1 MSTDLSIPPVVRL
14 KELNHNYGP
23 VKALAGISLELPA
36 GAVCGLIGPDG
47 VGKSTLLG
55 LIAGVRRIQTGR
67 VAVLGHDL
75 RRPAG
80 RARVVERIAYM
91 PQGLGRNLYPSLSIR
106 ENLDF
111 FGRLFGQDRATR
123 AARIAELTQA
133 TGLAP
138 FADRPAMNLSGGMRQ
153 KLGLCCAL
161 IHEPD
166 LLILDEP
173 TTGVDPLSR
182 RRFWELM
189 DRLRQRR
196 PDLSVLVSTA
206 YMEEAARFDFLVAM
220 DAGQVLAQGRLADLQ
235 ARTGER
241 DLEAIFVALL
251 PAAKRG
257 DHRRLVVPPRDTAT
271 DGEPAIRAR
280 GLGRRFG
287 DFTAVEVVSLEIHPG
302 EIFGF
307 LGSNGCG
314 KTTTMRMLTGLLP
327 ASAGQ
332 AWVFGRPVEAEDAAL
347 RQRLGFMSQ
356 SFSLYGELSVR
367 RNLDLHARL
376 YRLPDGRIPQRI
388 AELAARFGL
397 EPYLE
402 ARAEELPLGMRQRLS
417 LAVAVIHA
425 PELLILDEPTSG
437 VDPIARDRFWEEL
450 VALSRGQGVTL
461 FISTHFMN
469 EAERC
474 DRLSLM
480 HAGRVLAQGTPA
492 ELKAAQGVATLEEA
506 FIAYMEQGGGADE
519 EVATQLPASVEAVG
533 EVGGEGA
540 RAGLAAARTRKGEGG
555 DEIGGNAGDAP
566 WVEVREKARDE
577 ADGEPAVGQS
587 GGETEFE
594 PAGGKR
600 GDAGVAGRAPP
611 PRTGRPHRFSLR
623 RLWAYARRE
632 GAELV
637 RDPIRLAFALLGPVL
652 LMIAMGFGI
661 SFDVDGIT
669 FAVLDRDRTPASRAY
684 REQFAGTPWF
694 AEQAP
699 LVDEADLRRRMAS
712 GRLALAIEIPP
723 GFGRDLKRGA
733 RTEIRLLIDGAIPFR
748 GDTIRGYVEG
758 VHRHYLESLALGQSA
773 SSAAGA
779 TTAVG
784 AISAPAATAGAGATS
799 APGATSAVGAPTS
812 GAGYGALAAPV
823 EIETRFRFNQDFKSV
838 YAMVP
843 GILMLLLIMIP
854 ATMTAVGVVREKELG
869 SIINL
874 YATPTRGLEFLL
886 GKQLPYL
893 GLALLS
899 YLLLLL
905 MALWLFR
912 VPLTGSPGALSLGA
926 ALFVFAT
933 TGLGLLM
940 STFMRTQIAAVFGTA
955 IVSTIPTILFSG
967 MLVPVSSLTGAARFM
982 GYGFPSAWFNHVSV
996 GTFTKGLQTGDL
1008 WLDYGVLG
1016 AFGLGFLLVGLALL
1030 RTQER

>member
-1 MSTDLSIPPVVRL
+1 MR
-14 KELNHNYGP
+14 
-23 VKALAGISLELPA
+23 ALAGVSLELPA

-67 VAVLGHDL
+67 VEVLGQDL

-80 RARVVERIAYM
+80 RGRVVERIAYM

-138 FADRPAMNLSGGMRQ
+138 FADRPAMNLSGGMKQ

-220 DAGQVLAQGRLADLQ
+220 DAGQVLAQGHLADLQ

-257 DHRRLVVPPRDTAT
+257 DHRRLVVPPRDTAA
-271 DGEPAIRAR
+271 DGDPAIRAR

-287 DFTAVEVVSLEIHPG
+287 DFTAVEGVSLDIHPG

-332 AWVFGRPVEAEDAAL
+332 AWVFGQPVEAEDAAL

-376 YRLPDGRIPQRI
+376 YRLPAGRIPQRI

-519 EVATQLPASVEAVG
+519 EVATPLAAIGEAAGGEAAG
-533 EVGGEGA
+533 EVGGQGV
-540 RAGLAAARTRKGEGG
+540 RAGPAAAPARGE
-555 DEIGGNAGDAP
+555 I
-566 WVEVREKARDE
+566 
-577 ADGEPAVGQS
+577 
-587 GGETEFE
+587 
-594 PAGGKR
+594 
-600 GDAGVAGRAPP
+600 
-611 PRTGRPHRFSLR
+611 FSLR

-661 SFDVDGIT
+661 SFDVDGIA

-712 GRLALAIEIPP
+712 GRLALAIEIPS

-733 RTEIRLLIDGAIPFR
+733 RPEVSLLIDGAIPFR

-758 VHRHYLESLALGQSA
+758 VHRHYLETLALGQSA
-773 SSAAGA
+773 PSAPGAPSAAAA
-779 TTAVG
+779 TSAVG
-784 AISAPAATAGAGATS
+784 STS
-799 APGATSAVGAPTS
+799 APGAISVPDAPPS
-812 GAGYGALAAPV
+812 GAGIGTLAAPV

-996 GTFTKGLQTGDL
+996 GTFTKGLETGDL

>member
-1 MSTDLSIPPVVRL
+1 M
-14 KELNHNYGP
+14 
-23 VKALAGISLELPA
+23 SLELPA

-67 VAVLGHDL
+67 VEVLGQDL

-80 RARVVERIAYM
+80 RERVVERVAYM

-111 FGRLFGQDRATR
+111 FGRLFGQDRPTR

-138 FADRPAMNLSGGMRQ
+138 FADRPAMNLSGGMKQ

-206 YMEEAARFDFLVAM
+206 YMEEAARFDHLVAM
-220 DAGQVLAQGRLADLQ
+220 DAGQVLAQGRLADLR
-235 ARTGER
+235 ARTGEE

-251 PAAKRG
+251 PAEKRG
-257 DHRRLVVPPRDTAT
+257 DHRRLIVPPRRT
-271 DGEPAIRAR
+271 DGDGGPAIRAL
-280 GLGRRFG
+280 GLSRRFG
-287 DFTAVEVVSLEIHPG
+287 DFVAVADVSLDIHPG

-332 AWVFGRPVEAEDAAL
+332 AWVFGQPVAAEDAAL

-376 YRLPDGRIPQRI
+376 YRLPAGRIPQRI

-425 PELLILDEPTSG
+425 PALLILDEPTSG

-450 VALSRGQGVTL
+450 VALSRDQGVTL

-492 ELKAAQGVATLEEA
+492 DLKAAQGVATLEEA
-506 FIAYMEQGGGADE
+506 FIAYMEQGALDE
-519 EVATQLPASVEAVG
+519 EVAS
-533 EVGGEGA
+533 
-540 RAGLAAARTRKGEGG
+540 
-555 DEIGGNAGDAP
+555 
-566 WVEVREKARDE
+566 
-577 ADGEPAVGQS
+577 GQ
-587 GGETEFE
+587 
-594 PAGGKR
+594 PAGGPAADQSMDVPNDVTADGSVDGPVDGSGYRPVDKPAEKPE
-600 GDAGVAGRAPP
+600 DALADNPPDEPPEKPADNTLKNPTDKKGTRLPP
-611 PRTGRPHRFSLR
+611 PVPPAHPIHFAFPVHSAYSANPAPTAHPGRRPRFSRR

-661 SFDVDGIT
+661 SFDVDEIA

-699 LVDEADLRRRMAS
+699 LADEADLQRRLAS

-723 GFGRDLKRGA
+723 GFGRALRRGA
-733 RTEIRLLIDGAIPFR
+733 RPEVRLLIDGAIPFR

-758 VHRHYLESLALGQSA
+758 VHRQYLETL
-773 SSAAGA
+773 
-779 TTAVG
+779 AVG
-784 AISAPAATAGAGATS
+784 QVASAPT
-799 APGATSAVGAPTS
+799 PGTVP
-812 GAGYGALAAPV
+812 PV
-823 EIETRFRFNQDFKSV
+823 AIETRFRFNQDFKSV

-843 GILMLLLIMIP
+843 GILMLSLIMIP

-874 YATPTRGLEFLL
+874 YATPTKGLEFLL

-912 VPLTGSPGALSLGA
+912 VPLTGSLSALTLGA

-996 GTFTKGLQTGDL
+996 GTFTKGLQPGDL
-1008 WLDYGVLG
+1008 WLDYGVLA
-1016 AFGLGFLLVGLALL
+1016 AFGLGFLLVGLVLL
-1030 RTQER
+1030 RNQER

>member
-1 MSTDLSIPPVVRL
+1 VR
-14 KELNHNYGP
+14 
-23 VKALAGISLELPA
+23 ALAGVSLELPA

-67 VAVLGHDL
+67 VEVLGQDL

-80 RARVVERIAYM
+80 RGRVVERIAYM

-138 FADRPAMNLSGGMRQ
+138 FADRPAMNLSGGMKQ

-196 PDLSVLVSTA
+196 PDLNVLVSTA

-257 DHRRLVVPPRDTAT
+257 DHHRLVVPPRDTAA
-271 DGEPAIRAR
+271 DGDPAIRAR

-287 DFTAVEVVSLEIHPG
+287 DFTAVEEVSLDIHPG

-332 AWVFGRPVEAEDAAL
+332 AWVFGQPVEAEDAAL

-376 YRLPDGRIPQRI
+376 YRLPAGRIPQRI

-506 FIAYMEQGGGADE
+506 FIAYMEQEGGADG
-519 EVATQLPASVEAVG
+519 EVATQLPASVEAAG

-540 RAGLAAARTRKGEGG
+540 RAGLAAALTRKGEVG

-566 WVEVREKARDE
+566 WVEAREKARDE
-577 ADGEPAVGQS
+577 ADGEPAVGQP

-600 GDAGVAGRAPP
+600 GDAGVAGRAPL
-611 PRTGRPHRFSLR
+611 PRSCRPHRFSLR

-661 SFDVDGIT
+661 SFDVDGIA

-712 GRLALAIEIPP
+712 GRLALAIEIPS

-733 RTEIRLLIDGAIPFR
+733 RPEVSLLIDGAIPFR

-758 VHRHYLESLALGQSA
+758 VHRHYLETLAQGQSA
-773 SSAAGA
+773 PSAPGAPSAAAASSA
-779 TTAVG
+779 VG
-784 AISAPAATAGAGATS
+784 STS
-799 APGATSAVGAPTS
+799 APGAISVPDAPPS
-812 GAGYGALAAPV
+812 GAGIGTLAAPV

-843 GILMLLLIMIP
+843 GIMMLLLIMIP

-893 GLALLS
+893 GLALVS

-996 GTFTKGLQTGDL
+996 GTFTKGLETGDL

>member
-1 MSTDLSIPPVVRL
+1 MNTQHVVRVGDLS
-14 KELNHNYGP
+14 HAYGP
-23 VKALAGISLELPA
+23 VKALAGVSLELPA

-67 VAVLGHDL
+67 VVVLGQDL

-138 FADRPAMNLSGGMRQ
+138 FADRPAMNLSGGMKQ

-257 DHRRLVVPPRDTAT
+257 DHRRLVVPPRNTAA
-271 DGEPAIRAR
+271 DGEPAIRDR

-287 DFTAVEVVSLEIHPG
+287 DFTAVEGVSLDIHPG

-376 YRLPDGRIPQRI
+376 YRLPAGRIPQRI

-519 EVATQLPASVEAVG
+519 EVATQLLAGGEAVG
-533 EVGGEGA
+533 GEAAAEVGGQGV
-540 RAGLAAARTRKGEGG
+540 RAGSMAALAHGGAVGE
-555 DEIGGNAGDAP
+555 EIGGNPGDTLK
-566 WVEVREKARDE
+566 VEARVEARDLTRND
-577 ADGEPAVGQS
+577 AGGEPAVDRS
-587 GGETEFE
+587 GWETRVE
-594 PAGGKR
+594 PAGGIK
-600 GDAGVAGRAPP
+600 GDAGVAARSPS
-611 PRTGRPHRFSLR
+611 PRSGRPHRFSLR

-661 SFDVDGIT
+661 SFDVDGIA

-712 GRLALAIEIPP
+712 GRLALAIEIPS

-733 RTEIRLLIDGAIPFR
+733 RPEVSLLIDGAIPFR

-758 VHRHYLESLALGQSA
+758 VHRHYLETLALGQSA
-773 SSAAGA
+773 PSAPGAPSAAAA
-779 TTAVG
+779 TSAVG
-784 AISAPAATAGAGATS
+784 STS
-799 APGATSAVGAPTS
+799 APGAISVPDAPPS
-812 GAGYGALAAPV
+812 GAGIGTLAAPV

-1008 WLDYGVLG
+1008 WLDYGVLA

>member
-1 MSTDLSIPPVVRL
+1 MHQTQPTLLQAATSVARLSGVGHAYGKVR
-14 KELNHNYGP
+14 
-23 VKALAGISLELPA
+23 ALAGVSLELPA
-36 GAVCGLIGPDG
+36 GAICGLIGPDG

-55 LIAGVRRIQTGR
+55 LIAGVRQIQSGQ
-67 VAVLGHDL
+67 VEVLGQDL
-75 RRPAG
+75 RQRRG
-80 RARVVERIAYM
+80 RDAVVERIAYM

-138 FADRPAMNLSGGMRQ
+138 FLDRPAMNLSGGMKQ

-196 PDLSVLVSTA
+196 PDLSILVSTA
-206 YMEEAARFDFLVAM
+206 YMEEAARFDVLVAM
-220 DAGQVLAQGRLADLQ
+220 DAGKVLAQGSQADLQ
-235 ARTGER
+235 ARTGAA
-241 DLEAIFVALL
+241 DLEAVFVALL
-251 PAAKRG
+251 PAEKRDG
-257 DHRRLVVPPRDTAT
+257 HRRLLVPPRST
-271 DGEPAIRAR
+271 DGDEAPLIRAQ
-280 GLGRRFG
+280 GLSRRFG
-287 DFTAVEVVSLEIHPG
+287 DFVAVDQVSLDIHRG

-327 ASAGQ
+327 VSSGQ
-332 AWVFGRPVEAEDAAL
+332 AWVFGQPVEAEDASL

-376 YRLPDGRIPQRI
+376 FRLPGDAIPARIRDLV
-388 AELAARFGL
+388 ERFDL
-397 EPYLE
+397 IPYLE
-402 ARAEELPLGMRQRLS
+402 ARAEELPLGVRQRLS
-417 LAVAVIHA
+417 LAVAVIHQ

-437 VDPIARDRFWEEL
+437 VDPIARDRFWEQL
-450 VALSRGQGVTL
+450 IALSRDQGVTL

-492 ELKAAQGVATLEEA
+492 ELKAAQGAATLEDA
-506 FIAYMEQGGGADE
+506 FIAYMEQGAADE
-519 EVATQLPASVEAVG
+519 E
-533 EVGGEGA
+533 EGA
-540 RAGLAAARTRKGEGG
+540 PGDQDSYIDQPVARTAPNLEPPDG
-555 DEIGGNAGDAP
+555 D
-566 WVEVREKARDE
+566 RD
-577 ADGEPAVGQS
+577 PH
-587 GGETEFE
+587 
-594 PAGGKR
+594 
-600 GDAGVAGRAPP
+600 
-611 PRTGRPHRFSLR
+611 PRHRFSPR
-623 RLWAYARRE
+623 RLWAYAHRE
-632 GAELV
+632 GAELL
-637 RDPIRLAFALLGPVL
+637 RDPIRLAFALLGPLL
-652 LMIAMGFGI
+652 LMVALGFGI
-661 SFDVDGIT
+661 SFDVDRIAY
-669 FAVLDRDRTPASRAY
+669 AVLDHDRTPASRAY
-684 REQFAGTPWF
+684 LEQFAGTPWF
-694 AEQAP
+694 AQQPP
-699 LVDEADLRRRMAS
+699 LANERERERRLAS

-723 GFGRDLKRGA
+723 GFGRELA
-733 RTEIRLLIDGAIPFR
+733 RAGRPEVGFIVDGAIPFR

-758 VHRHYLESLALGQSA
+758 VHRQYLETLATGQA
-773 SSAAGA
+773 NAGLAAL
-779 TTAVG
+779 T
-784 AISAPAATAGAGATS
+784 
-799 APGATSAVGAPTS
+799 
-812 GAGYGALAAPV
+812 APV

-843 GILMLLLIMIP
+843 AILMLLLIMIP

-869 SIINL
+869 SITNL
-874 YATPTRGLEFLL
+874 YATPTKGLEFLL

-893 GLALLS
+893 GLALTS
-899 YLLLLL
+899 YLSLLL
-905 MALWLFR
+905 MALFLFR
-912 VPLTGSPGALSLGA
+912 VPLRGSLGALSLGA

-955 IVSTIPTILFSG
+955 IASTIPTILFSG
-967 MLVPVSSLTGAARFM
+967 MLVPVSSLTGAAHFM

-996 GTFTKGLQTGDL
+996 GAFTKGLGLADL
-1008 WLDYGVLG
+1008 WLDYLVLA
-1016 AFGLGFLLVGLALL
+1016 AFGLGFLLLGLALL

>member
-1 MSTDLSIPPVVRL
+1 
-14 KELNHNYGP
+14 
-23 VKALAGISLELPA
+23 
-36 GAVCGLIGPDG
+36 
-47 VGKSTLLG
+47 
-55 LIAGVRRIQTGR
+55 VRRLQAGQ
-67 VAVLGHDL
+67 VEVLGQDL
-75 RRPAG
+75 REPAG
-80 RARVVERIAYM
+80 RDAVVERIAYM

-111 FGRLFGQDRATR
+111 FGRLFNQDRATR
-123 AARIAELTQA
+123 TARIQALTQA

-138 FADRPAMNLSGGMRQ
+138 FIDRPAMNLSGGMKQ
-153 KLGLCCAL
+153 KLALCCAL

-206 YMEEAARFDFLVAM
+206 YMEEAGRFDVLVAM
-220 DAGQVLAQGRLADLQ
+220 DGGRVLAQGTLADLR

-241 DLEAIFVALL
+241 DLEALFVALL
-251 PAAKRG
+251 PAEKRG
-257 DHRRLVVPPRDTAT
+257 GHRRLVVPPRRT
-271 DGEPAIRAR
+271 DVDAEPAIRAL

-287 DFTAVEVVSLEIHPG
+287 NFVAVDDVSLDIHPG

-327 ASAGQ
+327 ATSGE
-332 AWVFGRPVEAEDAAL
+332 AWVFGQPVEAEDAAL

-376 YRLPDGRIPQRI
+376 YRLPPAGIPGRI
-388 AELAARFGL
+388 AELAERFDL
-397 EPYLE
+397 VSYLD
-402 ARAEELPLGMRQRLS
+402 ARAEELPLGVRQRLS
-417 LAVAVIHA
+417 LAVAVIHG

-437 VDPIARDRFWEEL
+437 VDPIARDRFWEQL
-450 VALSRGQGVTL
+450 IILSREQGVTL

-492 ELKAAQGVATLEEA
+492 DLMVAQGAATLEDA
-506 FIAYMEQGGGADE
+506 FIAYMAQGATEVLEPPTPLAPPEGIAGA
-519 EVATQLPASVEAVG
+519 EV
-533 EVGGEGA
+533 
-540 RAGLAAARTRKGEGG
+540 
-555 DEIGGNAGDAP
+555 
-566 WVEVREKARDE
+566 
-577 ADGEPAVGQS
+577 
-587 GGETEFE
+587 
-594 PAGGKR
+594 PAGAEGTVSE
-600 GDAGVAGRAPP
+600 GPGGWHPAGHRPP
-611 PRTGRPHRFSLR
+611 DYPQPGQRKPCHRHRFSPR
-623 RLWAYARRE
+623 RLWAYTRRE
-632 GAELV
+632 GAELL

-661 SFDVDGIT
+661 SFDVDEIGY
-669 FAVLDRDRTPASRAY
+669 AVLDHDRTPASRDY
-684 REQFAGTPWF
+684 LEQFAGTPWF
-694 AEQAP
+694 TAQPP
-699 LVDEADLRRRMAS
+699 LADEADRQRRLAS
-712 GRLALAIEIPP
+712 GGLALAIEIPP
-723 GFGRDLKRGA
+723 RFGVDLKRGA
-733 RTEIRLLIDGAIPFR
+733 RPEIGFLIDGAIPFR

-758 VHRHYLESLALGQSA
+758 VHRQYLEG
-773 SSAAGA
+773 
-779 TTAVG
+779 
-784 AISAPAATAGAGATS
+784 
-799 APGATSAVGAPTS
+799 
-812 GAGYGALAAPV
+812 LAASQGSALSPSPSGGASATV

-874 YATPTRGLEFLL
+874 YATPTKGVEFLL

-905 MALWLFR
+905 MALGLFR
-912 VPLTGSPGALSLGA
+912 VPLTGGLSALSLGA
-926 ALFVFAT
+926 VLFVFAS

-940 STFMRTQIAAVFGTA
+940 STFMRTQVAAVFGTA
-955 IVSTIPTILFSG
+955 IASTIPTILFSG
-967 MLVPVSSLTGAARFM
+967 MLVPVSSLTGAARVM

-996 GTFTKGLQTGDL
+996 GTFTKGLRLGDL
-1008 WLDYGVLG
+1008 WLDYGVLA
-1016 AFGLGFLLVGLALL
+1016 AFGLSFLLLGLALL

>member
-1 MSTDLSIPPVVRL
+1 MR
-14 KELNHNYGP
+14 
-23 VKALAGISLELPA
+23 ALAGVSLELPA

-67 VAVLGHDL
+67 VEVLGQDL

-80 RARVVERIAYM
+80 RGRVVERIAYM

-111 FGRLFGQDRATR
+111 FGRLFGQDRGTR
-123 AARIAELTQA
+123 AARITELTQA

-138 FADRPAMNLSGGMRQ
+138 FADRPAMNLSGGMKQ

-206 YMEEAARFDFLVAM
+206 YMEEAARFDHLVAM
-220 DAGQVLAQGRLADLQ
+220 DAGQVLAQGRLADLR
-235 ARTGER
+235 ARTGEE

-257 DHRRLVVPPRDTAT
+257 GHRRLVVPPRDTVD
-271 DGEPAIRAR
+271 DGEPAIRAL

-287 DFTAVEVVSLEIHPG
+287 DFVAVADVSLDIHPG

-332 AWVFGRPVEAEDAAL
+332 AWVFGQPVAAEDAAL

-376 YRLPDGRIPQRI
+376 YRLPAGRIPQRI

-450 VALSRGQGVTL
+450 VALSREQGVTL

-492 ELKAAQGVATLEEA
+492 DLKAAQGVATLEEA
-506 FIAYMEQGGGADE
+506 FIAYMEQGAADE
-519 EVATQLPASVEAVG
+519 EVATGQPAG
-533 EVGGEGA
+533 
-540 RAGLAAARTRKGEGG
+540 GLAADKPLKQPTDNQR
-555 DEIGGNAGDAP
+555 N
-566 WVEVREKARDE
+566 
-577 ADGEPAVGQS
+577 GQ
-587 GGETEFE
+587 
-594 PAGGKR
+594 
-600 GDAGVAGRAPP
+600 APP
-611 PRTGRPHRFSLR
+611 VAPVHPTHRAQSANPALRAHPARHPRLSRR

-661 SFDVDGIT
+661 SFDVDEIA

-699 LVDEADLRRRMAS
+699 LADEADLQRRLAS

-723 GFGRDLKRGA
+723 GFGRALKRGA
-733 RTEIRLLIDGAIPFR
+733 RPEVRLLVDGAIPFR

-758 VHRHYLESLALGQSA
+758 VHRQYLETL
-773 SSAAGA
+773 
-779 TTAVG
+779 AVG
-784 AISAPAATAGAGATS
+784 QATS
-799 APGATSAVGAPTS
+799 SLP
-812 GAGYGALAAPV
+812 PV
-823 EIETRFRFNQDFKSV
+823 AIETRFRFNQDFKSV

-843 GILMLLLIMIP
+843 GILMLSLIMIP

-874 YATPTRGLEFLL
+874 YATPTKGLEFLL

-912 VPLTGSPGALSLGA
+912 VPLTGSLSALTLGA

-996 GTFTKGLQTGDL
+996 GTFTKGLQPGDL
-1008 WLDYGVLG
+1008 WLDYGVLA
-1016 AFGLGFLLVGLALL
+1016 AFGLGFLLVGLVLL
-1030 RTQER
+1030 RNQER